1 MKVLPKYSALTTKM
15 DIISSVIQVYLTLFR
30 AEYTY
35 FYAYHDHETLTVQL
49 IGQVMLYNKN
59 IESIL
64 TKEKDDNTEMDFL
77 NNPSRADFGTKLKE
91 FIKENDK

>member
-1 MKVLPKYSALTTKM
+1 
-15 DIISSVIQVYLTLFR
+15 
-30 AEYTY
+30 
-35 FYAYHDHETLTVQL
+35 
-49 IGQVMLYNKN
+49 MLYNKN